1 MANRKLI
8 NGRHRMPN
16 RSRMPSL
23 DRTDVPDLMQ
33 GLALTGE
40 GLMQNLGRT
49 EEGLTPNRDRTG
61 EVLTQNPGRT
71 GEILTQGRGRTEDRG
86 LMADRV
92 GKTVYTVEKSGI
104 CPAFF
109 MVSGRMPFSLREG
122 SCTDSVV
129 LCLRLF

>member
-1 MANRKLI
+1 MANRDLI

-49 EEGLTPNRDRTG
+49 EEG
-61 EVLTQNPGRT
+61 LTQNPGRT